1 MEVQTKK
8 PYSATDERN
17 AEISTQKMKKKAK
30 LSESGDTKDLSLPEL
45 QRMVLLKQLEYFKKA
60 EELVDIKLKREK
72 AKEQGQEI
80 DEGQEDQPTFQLD
93 LTGQNVSFSVLSGDE
108 TDNYLLQ
115 NL

>member
-45 QRMVLLKQLEYFKKA
+45 QRKVLLKQLEYFKKA

-72 AKEQGQEI
+72 AKE
-80 DEGQEDQPTFQLD
+80 EGQEAQQTFQLD